1 MSRIYLDSL
10 QNSVQVCCDIIY
22 CKQKCIIFW
31 ELRGRWQ
38 KKYIMWQ
45 SIVVDLRHATW
56 EFELM
61 CSDNNY
67 NSNFPYLM
75 GIIIHHQAVYKN
87 RQDKKNSWY
96 HENKIYIALISIS
109 CNFVVPC
116 FIILGMGGYVTLL
129 GNKFMLNHSV
139 IKKLHVFLILL

>member
-38 KKYIMWQ
+38 KKYVMWQ
-45 SIVVDLRHATW
+45 SIVLVDLRDMQLENLNWCVQT
-56 EFELM
+56 
-61 CSDNNY
+61 
-67 NSNFPYLM
+67 
-75 GIIIHHQAVYKN
+75 IIIIPISVPNGYHHQAVYKN
-87 RQDKKNSWY
+87 RQGKKTLG
-96 HENKIYIALISIS
+96 IIALISIS
-109 CNFVVPC
+109 SFVVPC

>member
-45 SIVVDLRHATW
+45 SIVVDLRDMQLENLNWCVQT
-56 EFELM
+56 
-61 CSDNNY
+61 
-67 NSNFPYLM
+67 
-75 GIIIHHQAVYKN
+75 IIIIPISVPNGYHHQAVHKN
-87 RQDKKNSWY
+87 RQGKKNSWY
-96 HENKIYIALISIS
+96 HENQIYIALIWISIS
-109 CNFVVPC
+109 SFVVPC

-129 GNKFMLNHSV
+129 GNKFMQCWIIV
-139 IKKLHVFLILL
+139 